1 VILTKNVQKYYFYKH
16 GSYCT
21 YEYVLSSKK
30 LKMLECDYCIKSSTI
45 VMRLSR
51 KSDNI
56 MRHLRGNV
64 HIGIT
69 YYVVRV
75 AVEVYFSVL
84 IILE

>member
-1 VILTKNVQKYYFYKH
+1 
-16 GSYCT
+16 
-21 YEYVLSSKK
+21 
-30 LKMLECDYCIKSSTI
+30 
-45 VMRLSR
+45 MRLSR
-51 KSDNI
+51 KSDDI

-64 HIGIT
+64 HIEIT

>member
-1 VILTKNVQKYYFYKH
+1 
-16 GSYCT
+16 
-21 YEYVLSSKK
+21 
-30 LKMLECDYCIKSSTI
+30 
-45 VMRLSR
+45 MRLWR
-51 KSDNI
+51 KSDDI